1 MVDEDLPEDFSA
13 RSLFAELNMDPSHSL
28 AKVSWVLL
36 GAWRPQTYG
45 TEANPSTTGLKPSLW
60 VYDYDPAILAR
71 GNDFWGSF
79 TMLLLHSIA
88 HYHRGSLKV
97 LPWILLVWAAG
108 SGLLWFLIEA
118 RHSQQHQLRAKGP
131 GIINQRNGKFDF
143 FARHST
149 DNFGSFAESSS
160 KERESTTSLS
170 EFEDCAGA
178 QPPYSSVLA
187 NQARSNDETT
197 LNGTTEHESKN
208 DIDDNRDRNQHIS
221 MMQMMGTL
229 AYCSLPLTLVVGSL
243 SIFRAKHNQ
252 AVVSCT
258 LQFVGVVW
266 ASRAAAVVLSAR
278 RVPQSQAECRLAPV
292 GDIKDAP
299 SSSHFRKEADWL
311 FYAADRK
318 VIAYPIVLFYI
329 YLLSLYND

>member
-1 MVDEDLPEDFSA
+1 
-13 RSLFAELNMDPSHSL
+13 
-28 AKVSWVLL
+28 
-36 GAWRPQTYG
+36 
-45 TEANPSTTGLKPSLW
+45 
-60 VYDYDPAILAR
+60 
-71 GNDFWGSF
+71 
-79 TMLLLHSIA
+79 
-88 HYHRGSLKV
+88 
-97 LPWILLVWAAG
+97 
-108 SGLLWFLIEA
+108 
-118 RHSQQHQLRAKGP
+118 
-131 GIINQRNGKFDF
+131 
-143 FARHST
+143 
-149 DNFGSFAESSS
+149 
-160 KERESTTSLS
+160 
-170 EFEDCAGA
+170 
-178 QPPYSSVLA
+178 
-187 NQARSNDETT
+187 
-197 LNGTTEHESKN
+197 
-208 DIDDNRDRNQHIS
+208 